1 MWTISYFSRK
11 VFEEIKSLP
20 GGIKIMKNENWHEE
34 LREEVLSDPAL
45 RFEYEIFKRQLD
57 LAQKM
62 KQARKK
68 RGLTQEQVAEKMH
81 TKKPVVA
88 RLESGG
94 GRLRHS
100 PSLST
105 LEKYAQAIGYHLKI
119 MLVKNERLSV

>member
-1 MWTISYFSRK
+1 MSNK
-11 VFEEIKSLP
+11 Q
-20 GGIKIMKNENWHEE
+20 WHEE
-34 LREEVLSDPAL
+34 LKAEVLSDPAL
-45 RFEYEIFKRQLD
+45 RIEYETFKRQLD
-57 LAQKM
+57 LAQKL

-68 RGLTQEQVAEKMH
+68 QGLTQEQVAEKMH

-94 GRLRHS
+94 GKLRHS

-119 MLVKNERLSV
+119 MLVKDGRQVA